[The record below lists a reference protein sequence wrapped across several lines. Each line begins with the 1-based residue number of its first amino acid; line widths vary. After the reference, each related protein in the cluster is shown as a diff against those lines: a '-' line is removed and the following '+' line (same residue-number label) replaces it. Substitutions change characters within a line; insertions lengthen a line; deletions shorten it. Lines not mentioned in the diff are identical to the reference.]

1 MMKTTEMKRLLLVG
15 AAAMAVSALAATPAQ
30 ATFDPGGGG
39 GVSDT
44 GTITVT
50 GTVSP
55 FCQVINGTTS
65 STFSDAFDTPE
76 LATAAGTLKTGLSY
90 SSATSLTTLKVVCS
104 SAAPVLSIKA
114 TSMTT
119 SGSAP
124 SGYANQINFK
134 AYLDTKLITGATT
147 SSDTRS
153 VTSTAAGATS
163 SNAVT
168 TGKYLQNVAGNVVV
182 RADTFATPNVGD
194 VLVAGAY
201 AGSIIVNVSPY

>member
-1 MMKTTEMKRLLLVG
+1 MKRLLLVG
-15 AAAMAVSALAATPAQ
+15 AAAMAACALAATPAQ
-30 ATFDPGGGG
+30 ATFDPGGGGG

-55 FCQVINGTTS
+55 FCQVTNGTTS
-65 STFSDAFDTPE
+65 STFTDTFNTPE

-90 SSATSLTTLKVVCS
+90 SSANSLTTLKVVCS

-119 SGSAP
+119 AGGAP
-124 SGYANQINFK
+124 SGYANQINFT
-134 AYLDTKLITGATT
+134 AYLDTKLITGATP

-163 SNAVT
+163 TNAVT

-182 RADTFATPNVGD
+182 RADTFATPHVGD